1 MERHRPTSV
10 RHPPRI
16 AVFIPLLYVMWRATY
31 NRVSVC
37 STDECRPSPCVSLAN
52 ANAFQAVTRSLWH
65 TLPQVESSSSRQR
78 NEPSGWMMLPAVPT
92 QFIWWMRLASRLL
105 QTFSMLRVFE
115 LSGREFTAQ
124 GTVDGSSPYHS
135 VRFDSVYIFHI
146 KLNEFRAFFFC
157 VCIARA
163 WSTTICFCCCCVY
176 RHHTQYSSGFEGVFF
191 FYSLVDYTRKYCI
204 YF

>member
-191 FYSLVDYTRKYCI
+191 FYSLVDYTRKCCI

>member
-78 NEPSGWMMLPAVPT
+78 NGPSGWMMLPAVPT

-146 KLNEFRAFFFC
+146 KLNEFRAYFVC

-163 WSTTICFCCCCVY
+163 WSTTICCCCCCVY

-191 FYSLVDYTRKYCI
+191 YSLVDYTRKCCI

>member
-1 MERHRPTSV
+1 
-10 RHPPRI
+10 
-16 AVFIPLLYVMWRATY
+16 MWRATY

-163 WSTTICFCCCCVY
+163 WSTTIFCCCCVY

-191 FYSLVDYTRKYCI
+191 YSLVDYTRKYCI